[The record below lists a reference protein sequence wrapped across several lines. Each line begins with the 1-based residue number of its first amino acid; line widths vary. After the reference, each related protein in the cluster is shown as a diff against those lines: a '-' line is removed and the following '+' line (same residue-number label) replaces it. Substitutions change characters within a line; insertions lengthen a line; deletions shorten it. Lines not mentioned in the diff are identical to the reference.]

1 MGKQKV
7 LDKNLPPAIQYLG
20 VTKLGVNKGDAMET
34 DVKGAKEYETLTVEK
49 GEGIAIVRLNRPP
62 VNSLN
67 VRAYGDIYDVFCEL
81 EKDESV
87 KAVVLTAAGDK
98 AFAAGLDVKEVAGKS
113 IPDYFAFGRISRM
126 CLDKVA
132 SIDKPTIAAVF
143 GFVFGGGCEL
153 ALACDLRI
161 AATDASIGCPE
172 VNLGIIP
179 GSGGTQ
185 RMPRLIGVAKA
196 KELLFM
202 GDTVSG
208 EEACRIG
215 LVNKVVAKDALL
227 DEAKAWAKKLA
238 SKPRVALSL
247 LKSAIDNGI
256 NMDLQSAITYEND
269 CFVITYVS
277 EDGRE
282 GFQAFTEKRKPVFK
296 GK

>member
-1 MGKQKV
+1 MG
-7 LDKNLPPAIQYLG
+7 
-20 VTKLGVNKGDAMET
+20 
-34 DVKGAKEYETLTVEK
+34 YETLLVEK
-49 GEGIAIVRLNRPP
+49 EGNIAVIKLNRPP

-67 VRAYGDIYDVFCEL
+67 VKAYGDIYDAFCEL
-81 EKDESV
+81 EKDASIG
-87 KAVVLTAAGDK
+87 AIVLTGEGGK
-98 AFAAGLDVKEVAGKS
+98 AFAAGLDVKEVAGKT
-113 IPDYFAFGRISRM
+113 IPDYFAFGRVSRM

-132 SIDKPTIAAVF
+132 NVEKPTIAALF

-161 AATDASIGCPE
+161 AANDASIGCPE

-185 RMPRLIGVAKA
+185 RLPRLIGIAKA

-202 GDTVSG
+202 GETVSG
-208 EEACRIG
+208 EEAARIG
-215 LVNKVVAKDALL
+215 LVNKAVPKEALL

-238 SKPRVALSL
+238 AKPKVALSV
-247 LKSAIDNGI
+247 LKNVIDNGM
-256 NMDLQSAITYEND
+256 NMDLQSAITYENE
-269 CFVITYVS
+269 CFVVTYVS

-282 GFQAFTEKRKPVFK
+282 GFQAFIDKRKPEFK

>member
-1 MGKQKV
+1 M
-7 LDKNLPPAIQYLG
+7 A
-20 VTKLGVNKGDAMET
+20 
-34 DVKGAKEYETLTVEK
+34 YETLLIEK
-49 GEGIAIVRLNRPP
+49 EEGFAIVKLNRPP

-67 VRAYGDIYDVFCEL
+67 AQAYADIYNAFCEL
-81 EKDESV
+81 ENDDSV
-87 KAVVLTAAGDK
+87 GAIILTGSGEK

-113 IPDYFAFGRISRM
+113 IPDYFVFARGVKM
-126 CLDKVA
+126 CLDKVEG
-132 SIDKPTIAAVF
+132 IQKPTIAALF

-161 AATDASIGCPE
+161 AASDASIGCPE

-185 RMPRLIGVAKA
+185 RLPRLIGMAKA

-208 EEACRIG
+208 DEAYRIG
-215 LVNKVVAKDALL
+215 LVNNVTAKDKLM
-227 DEAKAWAKKLA
+227 DEAKLMAKKLA
-238 SKPRVALSL
+238 AKPRVALSL
-247 LKSAIDNGI
+247 LKNAINNGM
-256 NMDLQSAITYEND
+256 NMDLQSAITYENN

-282 GFQAFTEKRKPVFK
+282 GFQAFNEKRKPVFK

>member
-1 MGKQKV
+1 M
-7 LDKNLPPAIQYLG
+7 A
-20 VTKLGVNKGDAMET
+20 
-34 DVKGAKEYETLTVEK
+34 YETLLIEK
-49 GEGIAIVRLNRPP
+49 EEGFAIVKLNRPP

-67 VRAYGDIYDVFCEL
+67 VQAYTDIYNALCEL
-81 EKDESV
+81 EKDDSV
-87 KAVVLTAAGDK
+87 GAVILTGSGEK

-113 IPDYFAFGRISRM
+113 IPDYFVFSRISRK

-132 SIDKPTIAAVF
+132 DIQKPTIAALF

-161 AATDASIGCPE
+161 ASNDASIGCPE

-185 RMPRLIGVAKA
+185 RMPRLLGTAKA

-208 EEACRIG
+208 EEAYRIG
-215 LVNKVVAKDALL
+215 LVNKAVPKEAVL
-227 DEAKAWAKKLA
+227 DEAKTWARKLA
-238 SKPRVALSL
+238 SKPRVAMSL
-247 LKSAIDNGI
+247 LKNAIDKGI
-256 NMDLQSAITYEND
+256 NMDIQSAITYEND
-269 CFVITYVS
+269 CFIITYVS

-282 GFQAFTEKRKPVFK
+282 GFQAFAEKRKPVFK

>member
-1 MGKQKV
+1 M
-7 LDKNLPPAIQYLG
+7 N
-20 VTKLGVNKGDAMET
+20 
-34 DVKGAKEYETLTVEK
+34 YETLIVEK
-49 GEGIAIVRLNRPP
+49 EENIAIIKLNRPP

-67 VRAYGDIYDVFCEL
+67 VQAYSDIYDAFCEL
-81 EKDESV
+81 ENDDTV
-87 KAVVLTAAGDK
+87 GAIVITGAGEK

-113 IPDYFAFGRISRM
+113 IPDYFAFGRVSRG

-132 SIDKPTIAAVF
+132 GIRKPTIAAVF

-161 AATDASIGCPE
+161 ASSDASIGCPE

-185 RMPRLIGVAKA
+185 RMPRLIGIAKA
-196 KELLFM
+196 KELLFS
-202 GDTVSG
+202 GDSVSG

-215 LVNKVVAKDALL
+215 LVNKVVAKEALL

-238 SKPRVALSL
+238 AKPRVAMSL
-247 LKSAIDNGI
+247 LKHAINHGMD
-256 NMDLQSAITYEND
+256 MDLSSALTFETD
-269 CFVITYVS
+269 CFVQAYVS

-282 GFQAFTEKRKPVFK
+282 GFQAFIEKRKPTFK
-296 GK
+296 GR